1 MDSDEDAQKAI
12 DSLDGTDFSGRQLKV
27 NVARERSR

>member
-1 MDSDEDAQKAI
+1 MDSEEEAQKAI
-12 DSLDGTDFSGRQLKV
+12 DSLDGSDFGGRQLKV